1 MTTSNADAAL
11 LVAAYYKITAL
22 IDEAGTT
29 FVEAA
34 PQDADRQF
42 RLQSKL
48 MTAVLANFIRTMP
61 MITDEEVHACV
72 DVALNVASQ
81 RDPEDPTPSDLN

>member
-1 MTTSNADAAL
+1 MNEHADAAL
-11 LVAAYYKITAL
+11 LVAAFYKITAQ
-22 IDEAGTT
+22 IDEAGMS

-34 PQDADRQF
+34 PEDTERQF

-48 MTAVLANFIRTMP
+48 MTAVIANFIRTMP

-72 DVALNVASQ
+72 NIAIVVAAS
-81 RDPEDPTPSDLN
+81 RDPDEPTPTDLN

>member
-1 MTTSNADAAL
+1 MNEHADSAL
-11 LVAAYYKITAL
+11 LIAAYYKITAL
-22 IDEAGTT
+22 IDEAGTS

-34 PQDADRQF
+34 PMDPDRQF

-61 MITDEEVHACV
+61 MITDEEVLACV
-72 DVALNVASQ
+72 NIALKVASQ
-81 RDPEDPTPSDLN
+81 PDPDEPTPTDLN

>member
-1 MTTSNADAAL
+1 MTTTNADAAL

-22 IDEAGTT
+22 IDEAGTS

-34 PQDADRQF
+34 PQDPDRQF

-61 MITDEEVHACV
+61 MITDEEVLACV
-72 DVALNVASQ
+72 NVALMCAAQ
-81 RDPEDPTPSDLN
+81 QDPEDPIPRDLN

>member
-1 MTTSNADAAL
+1 MS
-11 LVAAYYKITAL
+11 
-22 IDEAGTT
+22 

-34 PQDADRQF
+34 PEDPDRQF

-61 MITDEEVHACV
+61 AITDEEVLACV
-72 DVALNVASQ
+72 NIALMVAAQQDNEGPTSTNV
-81 RDPEDPTPSDLN
+81 N

>member
-1 MTTSNADAAL
+1 MNEHADAAL

-22 IDEAGTT
+22 IDEAGTS

-61 MITDEEVHACV
+61 MITDDEVLACV
-72 DVALNVASQ
+72 NIALMVASQ
-81 RDPEDPTPSDLN
+81 QDPEDPTPTSLN

>member
-1 MTTSNADAAL
+1 MNEHADAAL
-11 LVAAYYKITAL
+11 LVAAYYKITAQ
-22 IDEAGTT
+22 IDEAGMS

-34 PQDADRQF
+34 PEDPDRQF

-61 MITDEEVHACV
+61 AITDEEVLACV
-72 DVALNVASQ
+72 NIALMVAAQQDNEGPTSTNV
-81 RDPEDPTPSDLN
+81 N

>member
-1 MTTSNADAAL
+1 MNEHADSAL
-11 LVAAYYKITAL
+11 LIAAYYKLTAL

-29 FVEAA
+29 FIEAA
-34 PQDADRQF
+34 PDDPDRQF

-61 MITDEEVHACV
+61 MITDEEVFACV
-72 DVALNVASQ
+72 NIAMMAAAQ
-81 RDPEDPTPSDLN
+81 RDPDEPTPTNLN